1 MSQLWWCRN
10 ETTNLGFL
18 LAFTQPTYSIYFQSS
33 IVMCVCVCR
42 SIFGKLYVNRS
53 CRSQEI
59 MLLLLV
65 CLGLRCQ
72 SREQKEWHG
81 CRATK
86 VRRTSRSRHF
96 VCFYLV
102 PASVVEPVSISTG
115 SGSCGRLRKK
125 MYKQIMIKIQF
136 WIIKKIVLLLLKQ
149 CCGAATFLGGSG
161 SGRPRSRS
169 RLRLQA

>member
-1 MSQLWWCRN
+1 
-10 ETTNLGFL
+10 
-18 LAFTQPTYSIYFQSS
+18 
-33 IVMCVCVCR
+33 
-42 SIFGKLYVNRS
+42 
-53 CRSQEI
+53 

-125 MYKQIMIKIQF
+125 MYKQIKIKIQF
-136 WIIKKIVLLLLKQ
+136 WKIKKIVLLLLKQ

-169 RLRLQA
+169 RLRLQAKKAALAPDKKGRLLAAPAPAPDTNFFNFSSEKCNYKSIIFWSY